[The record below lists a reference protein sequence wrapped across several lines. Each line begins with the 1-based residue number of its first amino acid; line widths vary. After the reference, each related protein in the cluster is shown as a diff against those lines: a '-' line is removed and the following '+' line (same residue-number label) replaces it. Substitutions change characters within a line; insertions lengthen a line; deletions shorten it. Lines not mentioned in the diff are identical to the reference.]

1 MSIRTAQTSAT
12 SLELPTVPVWHRK
25 AACKGMDKL
34 FFSMKFREAQKVCH
48 SCPVMQECRAWGDQ
62 VETYGKPFGVLG
74 GETSVE
80 RERRRNGEAS

>member
-1 MSIRTAQTSAT
+1 MSIHAVPISVG
-12 SLELPTVPVWHRK
+12 LPELSSISVWHNK

-48 SCPVMQECRAWGDQ
+48 SCPVLDECRNWGDQ

-74 GETSVE
+74 GETGVE
-80 RERRRNGEAS
+80 RERRRKEEG